1 MLYPAL
7 LSVLVVVV
15 ATPQDT
21 TEADTTPGEF
31 WPGKDCPVDKD
42 IGLDDPNN
50 VFSCKVEETC
60 CTKNLQPACC
70 AEKPMDEAIQEQVAL
85 WGTLLG
91 IIMENIVVVFIWRI

>member
-1 MLYPAL
+1 MLPPTL
-7 LSVLVVVV
+7 ISLLVVVV
-15 ATPQDT
+15 VVVVAGQET
-21 TEADTTPGEF
+21 TESGTTAGEF
-31 WPGKDCPVDKD
+31 WPGKDCPVDKA

-60 CTKNLQPACC
+60 CTKNLKPACC

-91 IIMENIVVVFIWRI
+91 KLGKESDN

>member
-1 MLYPAL
+1 MLYTAL
-7 LSVLVVVV
+7 LSVLVVVT
-15 ATPQDT
+15 AQDT

-91 IIMENIVVVFIWRI
+91 IIIENMAKILNI